1 MKILFIS
8 PSFFPATYYG
18 GPIFINRSYC
28 QALAATSD
36 VELEVLTTD
45 SDGPR
50 KRISSGSAGTDTSS
64 GYAITYCRR
73 WFRPDIAPGLLLRL
87 PATIYSADVVH
98 LTGVYS
104 FTTLPTLLLCR
115 LLRKPVVWSALGALQ
130 RWDGT
135 TRQRVKR
142 LWEEL
147 CNVICRPDRVL
158 LHVTSKEEQSESMQ
172 KIRNVT
178 PLVLRNGIDIPEALT
193 KDFPPGGSLRLLYI
207 GRLHPIKGIENLLY
221 ALTKVKCEFT
231 LAICGEGAPS
241 YEASLR
247 SLVKRLDL
255 DQRVRFHGQVNG
267 EAKEQQFRE
276 AALCVAPSFKEA
288 FCTVV
293 LESLARGL
301 PVIAGHGTPW
311 QRVEEMGCG
320 IWCSNNPEDLSDAI
334 DRAAQMPLA
343 RMGERGRAWMQR
355 EFSWDQVAT
364 ETIETYRS
372 LIDGRQ
378 YEHSETSTCPKA
390 V

>member
-1 MKILFIS
+1 MKVLFIS

-28 QALAATSD
+28 QALAATNE

-45 SDGPR
+45 ADGPR
-50 KRISSGSAGTDTSS
+50 KRIDIARTNSDRISN
-64 GYAITYCRR
+64 YAITYCRR
-73 WFRPDIAPGLLLRL
+73 WLQPDIAPGLLFRL
-87 PATIYSADVVH
+87 LAKIYWADVVH

-104 FTTLPTLLLCR
+104 FTTLPTLLVCR
-115 LLRKPVVWSALGALQ
+115 LLKRPLVWSAMGALQ

-135 TRQRVKR
+135 TRQRAKK
-142 LWEEL
+142 LWEQL
-147 CNVICRPDRVL
+147 CNLICRPERVL
-158 LHVTSKEEQSESMQ
+158 LHVTSEEEQSESMQ

-178 PLVLRNGIDIPEALT
+178 PLVLRNGIDIPETVAQ
-193 KDFPPGGSLRLLYI
+193 DFGPGGSLRLLYI
-207 GRLHPIKGIENLLY
+207 GRLHPIKGIENLLH
-221 ALTKVKCEFT
+221 ALTKVKCDFT
-231 LAICGEGAPS
+231 LTICGEGAPN
-241 YEASLR
+241 YEANLR

-255 DQRVRFHGQVNG
+255 EARVRFHGQVNG
-267 EAKEQQFRE
+267 EAKEQQFRA

-320 IWCSNNPEDLSDAI
+320 IWCSNQPKDLAAAI
-334 DRAAQMPLA
+334 DRAAEMPLA
-343 RMGERGRAWMQR
+343 AMGQRGRAWMQR
-355 EFSWDQVAT
+355 EFSWDQVAA
-364 ETIETYRS
+364 ETIEIYGR

-378 YEHSETSTCPKA
+378 YEPAESTTCPKA